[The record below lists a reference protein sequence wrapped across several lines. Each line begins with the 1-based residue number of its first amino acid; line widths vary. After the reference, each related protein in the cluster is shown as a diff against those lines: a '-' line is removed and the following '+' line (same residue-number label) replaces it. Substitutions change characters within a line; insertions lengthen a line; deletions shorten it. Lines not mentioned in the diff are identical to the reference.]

1 MRPVGSVAIS
11 ANPISRYITFAVDK
25 TALGGTPASGWTFNV
40 VLTGQDGFSSDQAR
54 SFTPTP
60 GDFSFGVCTPGGTS
74 PVCAVDPA
82 TVPKAMDVLTPGGV
96 DQATELDVTAGPVVL
111 HGVTMPVASSDAVT
125 RSAQGTG
132 RPADTYRKRGVP
144 FPHELR
150 QASMQILI
158 VDDSR
163 TMRMLVNRTLRQAGY
178 GGHDMLEAADG
189 VEALDLIQEQPV
201 DLVLCDWN
209 MPRMSG
215 LELLQTLRARDNKVL
230 FGFVTSEGTASMR
243 EVAAHE
249 GANFVI
255 TKPFTAEIFSSV
267 LGGITLG
274 NAAAGR
280 QGSPDVRHLHT
291 VLDDLMGRPVTV
303 HEADH
308 GDRAG
313 ERGDGLALRLRGR

>member
-1 MRPVGSVAIS
+1 MGWPQSRGDRP
-11 ANPISRYITFAVDK
+11 
-25 TALGGTPASGWTFNV
+25 
-40 VLTGQDGFSSDQAR
+40 
-54 SFTPTP
+54 
-60 GDFSFGVCTPGGTS
+60 
-74 PVCAVDPA
+74 DPSKRRR
-82 TVPKAMDVLTPGGV
+82 VQV
-96 DQATELDVTAGPVVL
+96 
-111 HGVTMPVASSDAVT
+111 VT
-125 RSAQGTG
+125 RSAQGTQC
-132 RPADTYRKRGVP
+132 PADTYRKRGVP
-144 FPHELR
+144 SPHELR

-189 VEALDLIQEQPV
+189 VEGLDLMQEQPV
-201 DLVLCDWN
+201 ALVLCDWN

-255 TKPFTAEIFSSV
+255 TKPFTADIFSSV

-274 NAAAGR
+274 NAATGR

-291 VLDDLMGRPVTV
+291 VLDD
-303 HEADH
+303 
-308 GDRAG
+308 
-313 ERGDGLALRLRGR
+313 